1 MASDK
6 LAILSI
12 AQIIHVHFE
21 HVYLGLVHYMYW
33 ATKRHIGTQ
42 MLTSDPRT
50 MNLVALGMAKVT
62 YGALRILRRHLGD
75 DLDLGLIGFAVVLRT
90 RRDLFQL
97 VDQNGLTDDIIAE
110 IANERGFYT
119 SINEISKYT
128 DINRATV
135 RRKMQKLEDLGIL
148 EKVDDDKWHLKDFE
162 HGEEVRPAIMLREL
176 LHNYMAT
183 TNKLQALLP
192 EDVAPV
198 MQQPLTELGSIEAK
212 ALTDTEVK
220 RKIKRG
226 LKVNQ

>member
-1 MASDK
+1 
-6 LAILSI
+6 
-12 AQIIHVHFE
+12 
-21 HVYLGLVHYMYW
+21 
-33 ATKRHIGTQ
+33 

-62 YGALRILRRHLGD
+62 YGALKILRRHLGD

-97 VDQNGLTDDIIAE
+97 VEQHGLTEGIIAG
-110 IANERGFYT
+110 IASDRGFYT
-119 SINEISKYT
+119 SINEISRYT

-148 EKVDDDKWHLKDFE
+148 EKIDGDKWHLKDLE
-162 HGEEVRPAIMLREL
+162 HGEEIRPAIMLREL
-176 LHNYMAT
+176 LQNYMAI
-183 TNKLQALLP
+183 TNKLEALLP
-192 EDVAPV
+192 EDMSPV

-212 ALTDTEVK
+212 ALNDTEVK

-226 LKVNQ
+226 LKVNH